1 MTGDLGD
8 FELDFLELP
17 STLCIRNHTVRAK
30 ASMKPAQ
37 RCRVVSFS
45 CRYRE
50 STTALQHDVPLFGDR
65 VDIIGYLID
74 GIYIR
79 HENSQISII
88 PERERGEEERR
99 FLLFVVEGSISKGK

>member
-1 MTGDLGD
+1 
-8 FELDFLELP
+8 
-17 STLCIRNHTVRAK
+17 
-30 ASMKPAQ
+30 MKPAQ

-88 PERERGEEERR
+88 PEREGRGERKRGAFSSSWSSLSKVPFQREMNQIFHDEDEE
-99 FLLFVVEGSISKGK
+99 GTAG